1 VLPPPALAAFVHHF
15 WSLHWDLRSPYTA
28 EALPHPSARIVLEER
43 GGAHRA
49 ELAGV
54 YTGRFARR
62 LEGRGQTFGITFR
75 AAMAQPLLGAPM
87 VSLTDRALP
96 LARLLGRSV
105 GPWARA
111 VLAARDLE
119 TKVELAS
126 DFLAS
131 RLGSTKPRIMRLRDL
146 VERMGS
152 DRSLLRLEQVCVE
165 SGLGVRALQRAFSR
179 YVGLSPKSVL
189 QRYRLLEASE
199 QLRGPRP
206 PSLAALATS
215 LGYADQAHF
224 ARDFKLTVG
233 RSPGAF
239 ARG

>member
-1 VLPPPALAAFVHHF
+1 MR
-15 WSLHWDLRSPYTA
+15 WDLRSPFTA
-28 EALPHPSARIVLEER
+28 EALPHPSARILLEDSDDAR
-43 GGAHRA
+43 RVDF
-49 ELAGV
+49 AGV

-62 LEGRGQTFGITFR
+62 LEGQGQTFGIVFR

-87 VSLTDRALP
+87 VSVTDRVVP
-96 LARLLGRSV
+96 LARVLGRSV
-105 GPWARA
+105 EPWARA

-119 TKVELAS
+119 TKVALAS

-131 RLGSTKPRIMRLRDL
+131 RIGSARPRVVRLRDL

-152 DRSLLRLEQVCVE
+152 DRSLLRLEQVCAA
-165 SGLGVRALQRAFSR
+165 SGLGARALQRAFSR
-179 YVGLSPKSVL
+179 YVGISPKSVL

-224 ARDFKLTVG
+224 ARDFKVTVG
-233 RSPGAF
+233 RSPGALL
-239 ARG
+239 ARMEAAPAPP

>member
-1 VLPPPALAAFVHHF
+1 VTDTSP
-15 WSLHWDLRSPYTA
+15 SLRSAGPA
-28 EALPHPSARIVLEER
+28 RGIFLEDSA
-43 GGAHRA
+43 GARRA
-49 ELAGV
+49 ELAGL
-54 YTGRFARR
+54 YTGCFARR
-62 LEGRGQTFGITFR
+62 LEGQGQTFGVAFR

-87 VSLTDRALP
+87 VSITDRVVP
-96 LARLLGRSV
+96 LARAFGRSAE
-105 GPWARA
+105 PWARA

-131 RLGSTKPRIMRLRDL
+131 RVGSARPRLVRLRDL

-152 DRSLLRLEQVCVE
+152 DRSLLRLEQVCAA
-165 SGLGVRALQRAFSR
+165 SGLGARALQRAFYR
-179 YVGLSPKSVL
+179 YVGMSPKAVL

-199 QLRGPRP
+199 QLQGPRP

-224 ARDFKLTVG
+224 ARDFKLTIG
-233 RSPGAF
+233 RSPGVF
-239 ARG
+239 ARGDRHRAP